1 MTSRQPD
8 TMPPGTTGHAA
19 IPGNG
24 RTADARHRPV
34 PAPRRPGL
42 VLPLAL
48 LILVGLAGLRSE
60 ITRPR
65 WDGPLHGDAL
75 AVALALEVVLGI
87 MLVITIRRLVTRAHA
102 GTVNAAPA
110 STAAVK
116 LLRVLVV
123 VLSTGMIAVAV
134 TTLVGLHQHL
144 FSGPATTQPGQA
156 ASAAPSSPA
165 TGPGRHSSFTLHVH
179 LHLHVPTA
187 LLYGLLVLLV
197 LGGMALRIWWARRF
211 RPSGPP
217 RAYQYLGKDSQDLRE
232 AVESGRWALRTVDD
246 ARAAIIACYV
256 AMETSL
262 AERGAARG
270 IAETPDELLTRAMVT
285 GIVHGTAAARLTA
298 LFYEARFSSHPLDR
312 GQRDAAEQALAELG
326 AALAEA
332 EATGT
337 RASRSR
343 ANRRGARA

>member
-1 MTSRQPD
+1 MTVTGHPPHQEREAMTSRQPD

-19 IPGNG
+19 IPGDG

-87 MLVITIRRLVTRAHA
+87 MLVITIRRLVTRAHG

-110 STAAVK
+110 SATAVK

-123 VLSTGMIAVAV
+123 VLSTGTIAVAV
-134 TTLVGLHQHL
+134 TTLIGLHQHL
-144 FSGPATTQPGQA
+144 FSGPATAQPGQA

-165 TGPGRHSSFTLHVH
+165 TGPGRHSSFTLH
-179 LHLHVPTA
+179 
-187 LLYGLLVLLV
+187 
-197 LGGMALRIWWARRF
+197 
-211 RPSGPP
+211 
-217 RAYQYLGKDSQDLRE
+217 
-232 AVESGRWALRTVDD
+232 
-246 ARAAIIACYV
+246 
-256 AMETSL
+256 
-262 AERGAARG
+262 
-270 IAETPDELLTRAMVT
+270 
-285 GIVHGTAAARLTA
+285 
-298 LFYEARFSSHPLDR
+298 
-312 GQRDAAEQALAELG
+312 
-326 AALAEA
+326 
-332 EATGT
+332 
-337 RASRSR
+337 
-343 ANRRGARA
+343 